1 MWKPNSPQQ
10 RLHDTKESMPPKV
23 NTLAWLP
30 LLLGLTL
37 LMVISLRTESHSAPF
52 NQLVS
57 QHCAHPMTVTSA
69 AQEQTPMLFDM
80 VAPGC
85 QSLSFN

>member
-1 MWKPNSPQQ
+1 MWNPNSPQQ
-10 RLHDTKESMPPKV
+10 SGHSTHESKPAKGSALTWV
-23 NTLAWLP
+23 P

-37 LMVISLRTESHSAPF
+37 LMVISLRTEPHAAHF
-52 NQLVS
+52 TQLVS
-57 QHCAHPMTVTSA
+57 QHCAHPLTVTSA

-85 QSLSFN
+85 QSLSFD